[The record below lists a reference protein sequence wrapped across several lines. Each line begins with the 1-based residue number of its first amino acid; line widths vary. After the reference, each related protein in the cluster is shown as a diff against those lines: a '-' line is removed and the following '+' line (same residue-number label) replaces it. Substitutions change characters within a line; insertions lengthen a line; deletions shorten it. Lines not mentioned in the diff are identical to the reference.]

1 MSNIIEIKTENSFN
15 KEVVNSLIPVL
26 IDFTMEDCPP
36 CEEMEPA
43 LEKIAKEYDGKIK
56 VVRVEVEDLEAV
68 AEEYEVEV
76 VPTLI
81 LVSCSDV
88 IAETVGF
95 VGTRPLRK
103 FIKEAVGKLD

>member
-15 KEVVNSLIPVL
+15 KQVANSLMPVL

-36 CEEMEPA
+36 CAELEPA

-56 VVRVEVEDLEAV
+56 VVSVDIERLEAV
-68 AEEYEVEV
+68 ADVYEVDV

-81 LVSCSDV
+81 MVSCGDHV
-88 IAETVGF
+88 AAMEGF
-95 VGTRPLRK
+95 IGTRPLRK
-103 FIKEAVGKLD
+103 FIREAVGKLD